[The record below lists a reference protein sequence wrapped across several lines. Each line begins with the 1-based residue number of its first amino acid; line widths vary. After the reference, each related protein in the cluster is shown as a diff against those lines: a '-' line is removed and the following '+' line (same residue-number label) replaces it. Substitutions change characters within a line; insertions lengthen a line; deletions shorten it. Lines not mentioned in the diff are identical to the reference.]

1 MLPDR
6 AKTLPA
12 AACRIPPEML
22 DRRSPVHGV
31 ERPLA
36 AGARHGFAKMIA
48 NRGRHDDGS
57 TERPSIV
64 RTRPLAATPA
74 TDTPALQVGVAKS
87 FAQIE
92 AADSL
97 IRRRYAWRGYSLE
110 LFEYQGRSGQGAESR
125 NNITFFAADEQ
136 TTLGTIT
143 LRLDGPEGL
152 RADATHSDALRHARR
167 DNGSIAELTRLALA
181 EDVDSRLVLSSLFGL
196 VYAVG
201 RWVHGVT
208 DVFIEV
214 NPRHVAFYSRVLGF
228 VVAGETRF
236 CERVLAPSVLL
247 HADVETLEERLGFAA
262 TIKVEEPEPMMRYAT

>member
-1 MLPDR
+1 
-6 AKTLPA
+6 
-12 AACRIPPEML
+12 ML

-31 ERPLA
+31 ERPIA
-36 AGARHGFAKMIA
+36 AGARHGFEKMIA
-48 NRGRHDDGS
+48 NRGRHDDRS
-57 TERPSIV
+57 TERPSVMRI
-64 RTRPLAATPA
+64 RPLAATPT

-87 FAQIE
+87 LEQVE

-110 LFEYQGRSGQGAESR
+110 LFEYQGHSGQGAESR
-125 NNITFFAADEQ
+125 NSITFFAANEQ

-152 RADATHSDALRHARR
+152 RADATHGGALQHARR
-167 DNGSIAELTRLALA
+167 DNGRIAELTRLALA

-228 VVAGETRF
+228 VVAGEAKF

-247 HADVETLEERLGFAA
+247 HADVATLEARLEFAA
-262 TIKVEEPEPMMRYAT
+262 TIRIEEPEPMPRYAT

>member
-1 MLPDR
+1 M
-6 AKTLPA
+6 
-12 AACRIPPEML
+12 RI
-22 DRRSPVHGV
+22 
-31 ERPLA
+31 RP
-36 AGARHGFAKMIA
+36 F
-48 NRGRHDDGS
+48 
-57 TERPSIV
+57 
-64 RTRPLAATPA
+64 AATPT

-87 FAQIE
+87 LEQVE

-110 LFEYQGRSGQGAESR
+110 LFEYQGHSGQGAESR
-125 NNITFFAADEQ
+125 NSITFFAANEQ

-152 RADATHSDALRHARR
+152 RADATHGGALQHARR
-167 DNGSIAELTRLALA
+167 DNGRIAELTRLALA

-228 VVAGETRF
+228 VVAGEAKF

-247 HADVETLEERLGFAA
+247 HADVATLEARLEFAA
-262 TIKVEEPEPMMRYAT
+262 TIRIEEPEPMPRYAT